1 MAFNG
6 CIDDDD
12 NDGDDGDDDGD
23 DDAILSFL
31 VLLFLE
37 RQAFLARRPLCN
49 VSRGV

>member
-12 NDGDDGDDDGD
+12 NDGDDGDDD
-23 DDAILSFL
+23 AILSFP